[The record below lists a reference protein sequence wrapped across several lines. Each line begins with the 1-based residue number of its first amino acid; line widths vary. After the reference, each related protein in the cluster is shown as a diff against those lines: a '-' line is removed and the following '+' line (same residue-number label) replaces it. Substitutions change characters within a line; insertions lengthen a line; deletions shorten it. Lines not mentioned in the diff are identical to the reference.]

1 MFDAF
6 DVHFIVFQPK
16 NIQSLLTG
24 RDDGHNRVQIVLKK
38 GNEDKLISIPRR

>member
-16 NIQSLLTG
+16 NIESLLTG
-24 RDDGHNRVQIVLKK
+24 RDDGHNKK
-38 GNEDKLISIPRR
+38 